1 MERMTL
7 IVYSLMF
14 GSIVFSKF
22 VAEGKITCFYSS
34 DVLQSSDLHSSLCT
48 YVSDLPSDPVLNTIA
63 TSAFD
68 SSNSNF
74 DISTTLNL
82 ESSASDINDP
92 ETNSIS
98 STHFY
103 SDTSDK
109 SETSDDLT
117 SLGTDF
123 SSYSPLVRATPT
135 SDIKSTDSETS
146 GNFMSSDVSSST
158 YSVNA
163 ETNLNSKTLGPS
175 HVNSLS
181 TDTESIGVS
190 SSIITSEIVSSN
202 NDDQSNIDPF
212 LSTMV
217 ETSLARND
225 YSESN
230 EISYASSDISK
241 SYKLSFASNDISDSA
256 KSTSDSSSQD
266 MTVDTTMFY
275 TSDSSLTQAY
285 DPSTLVSEMDSSELS
300 VSPTLPPSSVEVSR
314 SSSAFYEI
322 ISSSLGVGVSLFSR
336 FAETSTPETATL
348 VVESS
353 LEELSNNSIVMV
365 SLKSSEPSLFLAE
378 STNQGLEITS
388 VELSESS
395 VVLFSLQSS
404 TPELAVSDI
413 SITRETETLSLE
425 SNSIFSSDISD
436 QVASTEAFT
445 SSTELSDLSQTIY
458 TNTETLKTS
467 SSTGS
472 ESSIEMVTTD
482 QTTPCLTLSDTSDYT
497 VSASLASETSAA
509 AVSENSHVVL
519 STELIAP
526 SLTLSATSDFTVSTT
541 TASETKTTTVST
553 ESMSP
558 SLISDSSDS
567 TLSISTPAETN
578 SAALTDS
585 FIVMVSSESITL
597 TVSRSD
603 SLDTIATDFS
613 TSASETVTVTDL
625 GSSLTPI
632 LTQSVTPNLASSD
645 FLHSILSATPTLDTN
660 TVAVT
665 ESSNVV
671 VSLTPSLTTSQPTS
685 HLEIE
690 SSSTN
695 WITPSATLS
704 SMATT
709 PSTTLSSTATTP
721 SATISST
728 ATSPSATLSSTAT
741 TPSATLSSTATTPS
755 ATFSST
761 ATTLSATLSSTATTP
776 SATLSSTAT
785 TPSATLRSTA
795 TTPSATLSSTA
806 TTPSA
811 TLSSTATTPSATL
824 SSTAT
829 TPSLADLNTTSAI
842 TSTTTSTAL
851 LRETEERNV
860 TFEFNLNT
868 HVTVTDD
875 LISQIK
881 AQLFSLFGH
890 WMTDLK
896 RVHIYNVSVDPRQRS
911 FKLKA
916 DVGFILD
923 SKNSI
928 QQLTRGLTK
937 YKDEKQNHPLS
948 LDTVNATLADIK
960 VHNVSFSSLNDDC
973 EKAKHI
979 SGCRDSCDDPQV
991 EEICRKSDNIDNI
1004 DDLIIG
1010 LAVGIPLFVLTS
1022 LFIILIVCIY
1032 RRRKRKENYM
1042 DEKDMPDVY
1051 MGNLF
1056 ASSFAKQ
1063 NMRYPNGEYDKISN
1077 GSSNGSYSSRKKV
1090 PKTTSGDEESRWYN
1104 SLQHQPK
1111 SGLKGNFSWDFLYRG
1126 ETFKIQRPKLNAI
1139 STDL

>member
-7 IVYSLMF
+7 YSFMF
-14 GSIVFSKF
+14 GAIIFSKF

-48 YVSDLPSDPVLNTIA
+48 YISDLSSDPVQNTIA

-74 DISTTLNL
+74 DISTTFNL

-103 SDTSDK
+103 SDTSD
-109 SETSDDLT
+109 TPVDLT
-117 SLGTDF
+117 SLGTDL
-123 SSYSPLVRATPT
+123 SSFSPLVSATQT
-135 SDIKSTDSETS
+135 SDIKSTDFETS

-163 ETNLNSKTLGPS
+163 ETNLNSKILGPS
-175 HVNSLS
+175 LVNSLS

-190 SSIITSEIVSSN
+190 SSIIASEIFPSS
-202 NDDQSNIDPF
+202 NDDQSNTDPL

-217 ETSLARND
+217 ETSLTRND

-230 EISYASSDISK
+230 EISYASSDISESSK
-241 SYKLSFASNDISDSA
+241 TSFESNDISDSA
-256 KSTSDSSSQD
+256 KSTSASSSQD

-314 SSSAFYEI
+314 SSSAVDEI
-322 ISSSLGVGVSLFSR
+322 ISSTLGVGVSLFSS
-336 FAETSTPETATL
+336 FAETSTPETATPETSTPETATPETSTPETSTPETSTL

-353 LEELSNNSIVMV
+353 LVELSNNSIVMV
-365 SLKSSEPSLFLAE
+365 SLESSEPSLFLSE

-388 VELSESS
+388 VELSQSS
-395 VVLFSLQSS
+395 VVLFSLLSS

-425 SNSIFSSDISD
+425 SISIFSSDISD

-458 TNTETLKTS
+458 TNTETLETS

-482 QTTPCLTLSDTSDYT
+482 QTTPCLTLSDTTDYT

-509 AVSENSHVVL
+509 AVSENSHVL

-526 SLTLSATSDFTVSTT
+526 SLTLSDTSDFTVSTT

-558 SLISDSSDS
+558 SLISDTSDS

-585 FIVMVSSESITL
+585 FIVMVSSESIAL

-613 TSASETVTVTDL
+613 TSASETVIGTDL

-632 LTQSVTPNLASSD
+632 STHSATPNLASSD
-645 FLHSILSATPTLDTN
+645 FLHSILSATLTLDTN

-695 WITPSATLS
+695 WITPSATLNS
-704 SMATT
+704 TPTT
-709 PSTTLSSTATTP
+709 
-721 SATISST
+721 
-728 ATSPSATLSSTAT
+728 PSATLSSTAT
-741 TPSATLSSTATTPS
+741 TPSATLSSTFTTP
-755 ATFSST
+755 
-761 ATTLSATLSSTATTP
+761 SATLSSTFTTP

-785 TPSATLRSTA
+785 TPSV
-795 TTPSATLSSTA
+795 
-806 TTPSA
+806 

-829 TPSLADLNTTSAI
+829 TPSLTDLNTTSAI
-842 TSTTTSTAL
+842 TSTTTSTVL
-851 LRETEERNV
+851 PLETEERNV
-860 TFEFNLNT
+860 TFEFNLDAN
-868 HVTVTDD
+868 VTITDNLKRD
-875 LISQIK
+875 IE
-881 AQLFSLFGH
+881 AQLLNLFRP
-890 WMTDLK
+890 WMKDLQG
-896 RVHIYNVSVDPRQRS
+896 VHIYNVSVDPRQRS

-923 SKNSI
+923 SRNSI
-928 QQLTRGLTK
+928 QQLTTGLTK
-937 YKDEKQNHPLS
+937 YKDEKQNHPLM
-948 LDTVNATLADIK
+948 LGTVNATLADIK
-960 VHNVSFSSLNDDC
+960 VNNVSFSSLNDDC

-979 SGCRDSCDDPQV
+979 SGCRDSCDDPRV
-991 EEICRKSDNIDNI
+991 EEVCRKSDNI

-1022 LFIILIVCIY
+1022 LLISLLVCIY
-1032 RRRKRKENYM
+1032 RRRKRKEKYM
-1042 DEKDMPDVY
+1042 DEKDMPDIY

-1077 GSSNGSYSSRKKV
+1077 GSSNGSYSSKKKV
-1090 PKTTSGDEESRWYN
+1090 PKTTSGDEQSRWYN

-1111 SGLKGNFSWDFLYRG
+1111 SGFKGNFSWDFLYSG
-1126 ETFKIQRPKLNAI
+1126 ETFKIQRPKLNAL